1 MAAAVNGN
9 FESAAAKAEEIKT
22 IQEAVNDPLKL
33 RQFNQIH
40 AFVNFKQGNYDK
52 ALDFMAELNQDNI
65 YNKYW
70 MAKANHKAGN
80 KDKAMALF
88 QEIADDNFN
97 SVGYAL
103 VRSEVKEILEKG

>member
-1 MAAAVNGN
+1 MKTRIFFIGLITTI
-9 FESAAAKAEEIKT
+9 FFSSANAQWNWPEDREKAEEKNALYT
-22 IQEAVNDPLKL
+22 D
-33 RQFNQIH
+33 
-40 AFVNFKQGNYDK
+40 NFKQGNYDK
-52 ALDFMAELNQDNI
+52 ALEYMAELNQDDV

-97 SVGYAL
+97 STGYAL